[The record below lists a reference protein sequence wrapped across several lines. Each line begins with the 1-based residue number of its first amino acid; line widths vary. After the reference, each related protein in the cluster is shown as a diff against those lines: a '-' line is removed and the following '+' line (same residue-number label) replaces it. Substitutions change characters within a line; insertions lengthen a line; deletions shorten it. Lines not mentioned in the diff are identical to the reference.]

1 MTSTSKNGRP
11 PAKIITDHFKQLDK
25 VDNKS
30 GRWYYECK
38 YCSSNGTGARIENRD
53 NKPLKHICQ
62 CPDAPQAA
70 RNAVRTFMA
79 SKSIN
84 LQLPDPIQ
92 ETSTKESAREVVKAP
107 KRANSTLMGYAD
119 VPLTQAQQE
128 RANVKLF
135 R

>member
-1 MTSTSKNGRP
+1 
-11 PAKIITDHFKQLDK
+11 
-25 VDNKS
+25 
-30 GRWYYECK
+30 
-38 YCSSNGTGARIENRD
+38 
-53 NKPLKHICQ
+53 
-62 CPDAPQAA
+62 
-70 RNAVRTFMA
+70 MA

-92 ETSTKESAREVVKAP
+92 ETSTKESAWEVVKAP